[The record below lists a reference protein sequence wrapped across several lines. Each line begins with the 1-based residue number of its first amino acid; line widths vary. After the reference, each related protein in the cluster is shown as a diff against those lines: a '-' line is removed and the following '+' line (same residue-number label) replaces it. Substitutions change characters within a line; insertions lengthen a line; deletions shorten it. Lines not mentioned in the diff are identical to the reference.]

1 MSMDATQTPVQGS
14 PIPRI
19 VTVGRAG
26 LTVAAI
32 IALLAAIL
40 DLTGSVTIPFLLR
53 LFGAL
58 ALLACATA
66 GMIRPMRALDLGAV
80 ALSALLAGA
89 ASIWAFNSFDTSVIS
104 LFAWF
109 LLLGFGGAVASG
121 LVSGPPVVDRAFSDQ
136 MTNLFSPPPAAA
148 TPAAAATPTPPAAA
162 APPPP
167 PAPTEPEP
175 KPAPAASPAPSP
187 PPPPPAATAPQA
199 DAKPAGW
206 YAQEDG
212 LTARWWDGSSWTE
225 HTRAL
230 PNSGTQ
236 Q

>member
-1 MSMDATQTPVQGS
+1 MSMNATQTPWQGS

-32 IALLAAIL
+32 TALLAAIL
-40 DLTGSVTIPFLLR
+40 DHTGSVNIPFLLR

-66 GMIRPMRALDLGAV
+66 SLIRPMRALDLGSV
-80 ALSALLAGA
+80 ALAALLAGA

-109 LLLGFGGAVASG
+109 LLLGFGGAVAAG
-121 LVSGPPVVDRAFSDQ
+121 LISGPPIVDEAFSDQ
-136 MTNLFSPPPAAA
+136 MTNLFSPPPAPA
-148 TPAAAATPTPPAAA
+148 TP
-162 APPPP
+162 
-167 PAPTEPEP
+167 E
-175 KPAPAASPAPSP
+175 PAPAGSEP
-187 PPPPPAATAPQA
+187 PPPPPPPPQSGPAAPTPPAPVESPSTVSSATQA
-199 DAKPAGW
+199 SAKPAGW
-206 YAQEDG
+206 YAQDDG

-225 HTRAL
+225 HTRPL
-230 PNSGTQ
+230 SDSGTQ